1 MRYLWILV
9 LLLCSAPV
17 FGEVY
22 SHPNPKFQIT
32 VPDGY
37 LRLSRP
43 RGMAEAHCVF
53 GKNHREGVND
63 IIVVVSKPPFAV
75 APSVTT
81 PPDLMVFGN
90 SKYKVLSK
98 STMHWNGT
106 SVATYGVELE
116 DFSYA
121 YGSDPEPYLAYAA
134 LLPARPE
141 SLSVVVYGR
150 HGQQSELAAL
160 LQQLVGSVVA
170 DGPGT
175 QPIGPQAQ
183 PEASQGGMNVLFI
196 IVPLLVVVGGGA
208 AVFFVLRAN
217 KQPPAPAYTP
227 PPNAYRDLAPGT
239 QSDDAP
245 LEKPE
250 RAPWEK

>member
-1 MRYLWILV
+1 MRVLWVLV
-9 LLLCSAPV
+9 LLLLSAPA

-32 VPDGY
+32 IPDGY

-43 RGMAEAHCVF
+43 QGMADAHCVF
-53 GKNHREGVND
+53 GKNHHEGVND
-63 IIVVVSKPPFAV
+63 IIVAVSNPHFKVPPNVTV
-75 APSVTT
+75 AP
-81 PPDLMVFGN
+81 DLPGFSG
-90 SKYKVLSK
+90 SSIFKVLSK
-98 STMHWNGT
+98 STMGWNGT
-106 SVATYGVELE
+106 SVATYVVELR
-116 DFSYA
+116 DTL
-121 YGSDPEPYLAYAA
+121 YGNVSEPYLAYVAF
-134 LLPARPE
+134 LPASPE
-141 SLSVVVYGR
+141 PLSLVVYGLY
-150 HGQQSELAAL
+150 GQQSELAAL

-175 QPIGPQAQ
+175 QPISPQAQ

-217 KQPPAPAYTP
+217 RQPPAPAYTP
-227 PPNAYRDLAPGT
+227 PPNAYRDMAPGT
-239 QSDDAP
+239 QPDDAP

-250 RAPWEK
+250 RAPWEQ